1 MAPRKGNHAR
11 HARERVAG
19 VTEQLA
25 ALRSM
30 TVAELRERYLEV
42 YDEPTR
48 SRNKDW
54 LFKKIAWRIQELA
67 EGGLSDQA
75 LARID
80 ALGEDVPV
88 RWRQRR
94 VQMVT
99 PAADV
104 PTDDEAP
111 TRDPRL
117 PPPGTVITRI
127 YKDVEHKLTVLDDGF
142 EYRGERHASL
152 SKLAREITGT
162 NWNGFYFWGLQRR
175 SRSGRRKS
183 AQAAS

>member
-1 MAPRKGNHAR
+1 MARRKGNHAR
-11 HARERVAG
+11 RARERVAG

-88 RWRQRR
+88 RWRPPAGATAATTSSTCPRTTRR
-94 VQMVT
+94 RLAI
-99 PAADV
+99 PGC
-104 PTDDEAP
+104 PLRAP
-111 TRDPRL
+111 
-117 PPPGTVITRI
+117 
-127 YKDVEHKLTVLDDGF
+127 
-142 EYRGERHASL
+142 
-152 SKLAREITGT
+152 
-162 NWNGFYFWGLQRR
+162 
-175 SRSGRRKS
+175 
-183 AQAAS
+183 